1 MTAPRSV
8 LRGKRKGVV
17 VVMVGQVRHQPL
29 WKLFLGVVADLLILV
44 GIAGMLVWLWGLSD
58 GAVYQYTQNAHF
70 SRDAAGDNFGIAGN
84 TAVAE
89 ASPRSGVSHWI
100 DPALP
105 KPDPLLLGRLEIPSV
120 QMTVMMR
127 EGVDETSLRK
137 AAGHLPESALPGDAG
152 NVVVL
157 GHRDTF
163 FRPLRG
169 IAQGDPIR
177 VKTRNGS
184 FRYVVDLIQV
194 VPPEQSLSFQGD
206 MPAKSLT
213 LITCFPFDYV
223 GPAPRRFIVRARMA
237 ASEVDPA
244 LHTNAAEII
253 PLEKM
258 P

>member
-1 MTAPRSV
+1 M
-8 LRGKRKGVV
+8 VV
-17 VVMVGQVRHQPL
+17 RVRLQPL
-29 WKLFLGVVADLLILV
+29 WKLFLGVVADLLIV
-44 GIAGMLVWLWGLSD
+44 GGVAGMLVWLWGLSD

-70 SRDAAGDNFGIAGN
+70 SREAAGGDFGIAGN

-89 ASPRSGVSHWI
+89 ASPRSGVAGWI
-100 DPALP
+100 APALP
-105 KPDPLLLGRLEIPSV
+105 RLDPLLLGRIEIPSV
-120 QMTVMMR
+120 RLTVMMR
-127 EGVDETSLRK
+127 EGVDEISLRK
-137 AAGHLPESALPGDAG
+137 AAGHLPASALPGEAG

-184 FRYVVDLIQV
+184 FQYIVDSIQV
-194 VPPEQSLSFQGD
+194 VPPEQSLSFQEN

-223 GPAPRRFIVRARMA
+223 GPAPRRFIVRARMLSKVNDSELDPPVHA
-237 ASEVDPA
+237 AS
-244 LHTNAAEII
+244 AETS
-253 PLEKM
+253 PLERM
-258 P
+258 Q

>member
-1 MTAPRSV
+1 M
-8 LRGKRKGVV
+8 VV
-17 VVMVGQVRHQPL
+17 RVRHQPL
-29 WKLFLGVVADLLILV
+29 WKLFLGVVADLLIFV
-44 GIAGMLVWLWGLSD
+44 GVAGMLVWLWGLSD

-70 SRDAAGDNFGIAGN
+70 SREAAGGDFGIAGN

-89 ASPRSGVSHWI
+89 ASPRSRVSTWI
-100 DPALP
+100 APALP
-105 KPDPLLLGRLEIPSV
+105 NRDPLLLGRIEIPSV
-120 QMTVMMR
+120 QLTVMMR

-137 AAGHLPESALPGDAG
+137 AAGHLPSSALPGDAG

-177 VKTRNGS
+177 VKTRSGS
-184 FRYVVDLIQV
+184 FQYVVDLIEV
-194 VPPEQSLSFQGD
+194 VPPEQSLSFQDD

-223 GPAPRRFIVRARMA
+223 GPAPRRFIVRARMLSDVNDSRLEPSVHA
-237 ASEVDPA
+237 ASAE
-244 LHTNAAEII
+244 TN

>member
-1 MTAPRSV
+1 M
-8 LRGKRKGVV
+8 VV
-17 VVMVGQVRHQPL
+17 RVRLQPL
-29 WKLFLGVVADLLILV
+29 WKFFLAVVADLLIFV
-44 GIAGMLVWLWGLSD
+44 GVAGMLIWLWGLSD

-70 SRDAAGDNFGIAGN
+70 AREAAGGDFGIAGN
-84 TAVAE
+84 TVAE
-89 ASPRSGVSHWI
+89 ASPRSSISNWI
-100 DPALP
+100 APVLP
-105 KPDPLLLGRLEIPSV
+105 KRDPLLLGRLEIPSV
-120 QMTVMMR
+120 QLTVMMR

-137 AAGHLPESALPGDAG
+137 AAGHLPASALPGEAG

-184 FRYVVDLIQV
+184 FKYVVDLIQV
-194 VPPEQSLSFQGD
+194 VAPEQSLSFQEE

-223 GPAPRRFIVRARMA
+223 GPAPQRFVVRARMLPKITS
-237 ASEVDPA
+237 SELDPPVHIPDA
-244 LHTNAAEII
+244 ETN
-253 PLEKM
+253 PLEIM

>member
-1 MTAPRSV
+1 M
-8 LRGKRKGVV
+8 VV
-17 VVMVGQVRHQPL
+17 RVRPQSL
-29 WKLFLGVVADLLILV
+29 WKLFLGVAADPLIFV

-58 GAVYQYTQNAHF
+58 GAVYQYAQNAHF
-70 SRDAAGDNFGIAGN
+70 NRDAAGGEFGIANN
-84 TAVAE
+84 TAIAE
-89 ASPRSGVSHWI
+89 ASPRSGVSKWI
-100 DPALP
+100 APALP
-105 KPDPLLLGRLEIPSV
+105 KPDPLLLGRIEIPSV
-120 QMTVMMR
+120 QLTVMMR
-127 EGVDETSLRK
+127 EGVDDTSLRK
-137 AAGHLPESALPGDAG
+137 AAGHLPASALPGELG

-157 GHRDTF
+157 AHRDTF

-177 VKTRNGS
+177 VKTPHGS
-184 FRYVVDLIQV
+184 FQYFVDLIQV
-194 VPPEQSLSFQGD
+194 VEPERALAFQQE

-223 GPAPRRFIVRARMA
+223 GPAPRRFVVRARMA

-253 PLEKM
+253 PLEKT